1 MGKLILHFFTKR
13 VNVELFVCQIY
24 VDDIIFGSTNPHFSE
39 KFGRLMS
46 EKFEMSM
53 MSELKFF
60 LGLQIKQ
67 TKEGTFVSQTKCT
80 KDLFKKFNMQE
91 SKGMKTPM
99 PTSGHL
105 DLTKDGKPVDQKV
118 YRSMIGSL
126 LYLCAS
132 HPDRMLSVY
141 MCA

>member
-1 MGKLILHFFTKR
+1 M
-13 VNVELFVCQIY
+13 VNYLCAKFMWMISYLVQL
-24 VDDIIFGSTNPHFSE
+24 TLFSE
-39 KFGRLMS
+39 KFGKLMS

-67 TKEGTFVSQTKCT
+67 TKEGTFVSQTKYT

-91 SKGMKTPM
+91 CKGMNTPM

-105 DLTKDGKPVDQKV
+105 DLTKDGK
-118 YRSMIGSL
+118 
-126 LYLCAS
+126 
-132 HPDRMLSVY
+132 
-141 MCA
+141 